1 MTDVQ
6 REEIRRFRLAGKSYT
21 QISDILGLSR
31 NTVKSVC
38 QRNDFYPSEGVGATA
53 DSEHC
58 RNCDESIP
66 QIVGRK
72 RRRFCC
78 DACRRMWWSAHR
90 SAAIKK
96 TAVTIL
102 CAFCGHNFE
111 DYPNNRRKF
120 CCHACYIAYRFRKG
134 RLHDERA
141 I

>member
-38 QRNDFYPSEGVGATA
+38 QRNDLHPSEGVGATA

-58 RNCDESIP
+58 KNCDISIP

-78 DACRRMWWSAHR
+78 DACRRTWWSAHR
-90 SAAIKK
+90 SAAKK
-96 TAVTIL
+96 KSTVTIL
-102 CAFCGHNFE
+102 CAFCGNSFE
-111 DYPNNRRKF
+111 DYWKNNRRY
-120 CCHACYIAYRFRKG
+120 CCHTCYIRDRFKKERS
-134 RLHDERA
+134 HDERA

>member
-38 QRNDFYPSEGVGATA
+38 QRNDFHPSEGVAATA

-58 RNCDESIP
+58 KNCDVSIP

-78 DACRRMWWSAHR
+78 DACRRTWWSAHR
-90 SAAIKK
+90 NTGIKK
-96 TAVTIL
+96 TVEKIA
-102 CAFCGHNFE
+102 CEYCGHSFE